1 MAIVGPSLP
10 ITNPGHSLLLS
21 LTFTVAM
28 YGRRST
34 KRLYWYMVSYLT
46 RAREIEISL
55 GMQLISRAG
64 EDIRAH
70 SKSPVTEGFTGYF
83 TVTAF
88 IWVSIG
94 IWSLADYLL

>member
-1 MAIVGPSLP
+1 
-10 ITNPGHSLLLS
+10 
-21 LTFTVAM
+21 
-28 YGRRST
+28 
-34 KRLYWYMVSYLT
+34 MVSYLT

-64 EDIRAH
+64 EDIRALQVTGDGRVHRVLH
-70 SKSPVTEGFTGYF
+70 SI
-83 TVTAF
+83 AF